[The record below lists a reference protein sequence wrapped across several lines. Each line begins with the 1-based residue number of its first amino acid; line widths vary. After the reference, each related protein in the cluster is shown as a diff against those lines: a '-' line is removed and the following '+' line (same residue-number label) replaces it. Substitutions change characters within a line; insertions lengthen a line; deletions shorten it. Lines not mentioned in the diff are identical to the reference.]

1 MKTMIR
7 KRGIGILHDK
17 EAWDVVVNVPPI
29 SPKSKIKMEVVLQIG
44 SGWSVD
50 ISTKKTRRNGNGYYV
65 GLSLGVDR
73 NWAR

>member
-7 KRGIGILHDK
+7 KRVIGILHDK

-44 SGWSVD
+44 
-50 ISTKKTRRNGNGYYV
+50 
-65 GLSLGVDR
+65 
-73 NWAR
+73 